1 MQSEA
6 VGYRHTQHVG
16 LLLIDHPPVNV
27 LGAAVRASL
36 AHGLQAALADDAV
49 QVIVIASTGKAF
61 CAGADIA
68 EFNAPM
74 KEPTLQDV
82 FAAIEA
88 ASKPVVAAMH
98 GVALGGGLELA
109 LACHYRVASRDAKLG
124 LPEITLGVIPGAGG
138 TQRLPRIIGAVAAFD
153 MIVGGTPVD
162 ATTARHLG
170 LIDALIQGDLME
182 GAHQFAEQLLR
193 RGAGPRPTRD
203 RSVDLTGF
211 NPAGVA
217 AVLEKHSRA
226 LKGRTTQQ
234 LVIEAL
240 SAAIQPNFDAGLAM
254 ERRLADYS
262 LSTTESRALRHL
274 FFAAQEFKKLGGA
287 SGGSFEL
294 IGPRMMDA
302 YASES
307 ERLMQEGATPEQVDS
322 AMETFGFS
330 AGPARSQK
338 TPAST
343 NGVERRAIDAAEI
356 MERCVLQLINM
367 GARLLEEGVA
377 LRAADIDVLWAQSY
391 GFPRYLGGPMFYAGT
406 LGLAHVRQRLEY
418 YRLRLQDDRWTPAL
432 LIERLARRGET
443 FEQWDSER
451 RAPEP
456 AHLR

>member
-6 VGYRHTQHVG
+6 VGYRHTQHLG

-61 CAGADIA
+61 SAGADIS

-88 ASKPVVAAMH
+88 ADKPVVAAMQ

-153 MIVGGTPVD
+153 MMIGGTPVD
-162 ATTARHLG
+162 AATARHLG
-170 LIDALIQGDLME
+170 LIDALIEGDLLE
-182 GAHQFAEQLLR
+182 GVHQFAEQLIK

-203 RSVDLTGF
+203 RSVDVTGF
-211 NPAGVA
+211 NPSGVA

-240 SAAIQPNFDAGLAM
+240 SAATQPNFDAGLAM

-274 FFAAQEFKKLGGA
+274 FFAGQALKKLGGA
-287 SGGSFEL
+287 AGESFDL
-294 IGPRMMDA
+294 IGARMMDA
-302 YASES
+302 YGNET
-307 ERLMQEGATPEQVDS
+307 ERLMREGATPEQIDS
-322 AMETFGFS
+322 ALASFGFAS
-330 AGPARSQK
+330 GPARSQN
-338 TPAST
+338 TQAS
-343 NGVERRAIDAAEI
+343 GDGIDRRVIDAAEI
-356 MERCVLQLINM
+356 MERCVLQLINE

-377 LRAADIDVLWAQSY
+377 LRAADIDVLWAQSH
-391 GFPRYLGGPMFYAGT
+391 GFPRHLGGPMFYAGT
-406 LGLAHVRQRLEY
+406 LGLAHVRQRIEY
-418 YRLRLQDDRWTPAL
+418 FRLRLGDDRWTPAL